1 MFYAPRQI
9 WKRFEGGRL
18 KFCAHAMSE
27 PELDEVKRQERVEKL
42 LKCYRKFKS
51 KGYGYAY
58 KFLGLELFNLFNAA
72 AQMVLMN
79 KLMGGRWIDYGLR
92 LWEHYNFEGDQLYQV
107 GKILCY
113 DMSGLHTLFKLV
125 FVSLSTFVFSVLFCI
140 HMARVPGGPDARGF
154 PQNDKV

>member
-27 PELDEVKRQERVEKL
+27 PELDEVKRVERVEKL

-72 AQMVLMN
+72 AQMVLLN

-92 LWEHYNFEGDQLYQV
+92 LWDHYSFEGEQLYQV
-107 GKILCY
+107 QVQAHPGLNFFIWVDAMPPDKFQSYAVSNLFVNFEKIREIVCPL
-113 DMSGLHTLFKLV
+113 M
-125 FVSLSTFVFSVLFCI
+125 I
-140 HMARVPGGPDARGF
+140 
-154 PQNDKV
+154 

>member
-1 MFYAPRQI
+1 MFYASRQI
-9 WKRFEGGRL
+9 WKKFEGGRL
-18 KFCAHAMSE
+18 GFCTLNMRA
-27 PELDEVKRQERVEKL
+27 PELEKEERQKRVDRL
-42 LKCYRKFKS
+42 LSCYRKFKS
-51 KGYGYAY
+51 KGHAYAY

-125 FVSLSTFVFSVLFCI
+125 FRFVEYFCVFCPVFHSYGKSSRWTRCTRFS
-140 HMARVPGGPDARGF
+140 P
-154 PQNDKV
+154 K

>member
-1 MFYAPRQI
+1 MFYASRQI
-9 WKRFEGGRL
+9 WKKFEGGRL
-18 KFCAHAMSE
+18 GFCTLNMRA
-27 PELDEVKRQERVEKL
+27 PELEKEERQKRVDRL
-42 LKCYRKFKS
+42 LSCYRKFKS
-51 KGYGYAY
+51 KGHAYAY

-72 AQMVLMN
+72 VQMVLMN

-125 FVSLSTFVFSVLFCI
+125 FRFVEYFCVFCPVLHSYGKSSRWTRCTKSS
-140 HMARVPGGPDARGF
+140 P
-154 PQNDKV
+154 K

>member
-1 MFYAPRQI
+1 MFYASRQI
-9 WKRFEGGRL
+9 WKKFEGGRL
-18 KFCAHAMSE
+18 GFCTLNMRA
-27 PELDEVKRQERVEKL
+27 PELEKEERQKRVDRL
-42 LKCYRKFKS
+42 LSCYRKFKS
-51 KGYGYAY
+51 KGHAYAY

-125 FVSLSTFVFSVLFCI
+125 FRFVEYFCVFCPVLHSYGKSSRLTRCTRFS
-140 HMARVPGGPDARGF
+140 P
-154 PQNDKV
+154 K